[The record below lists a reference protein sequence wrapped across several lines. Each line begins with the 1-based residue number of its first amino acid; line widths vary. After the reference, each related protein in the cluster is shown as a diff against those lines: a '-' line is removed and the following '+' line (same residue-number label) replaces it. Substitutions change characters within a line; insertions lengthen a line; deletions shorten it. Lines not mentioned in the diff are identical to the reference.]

1 MLGMDAKTGKSLSG
15 HAHLWQSIRTILL
28 TPLGTRVYLREFG
41 SDLLKLIDNP
51 LNRSTIA
58 NIINATAGAIARW
71 EPRIRVTN
79 VRILSIGAGAVELD
93 IEGIIIAT
101 GEQANFL
108 ITND

>member
-1 MLGMDAKTGKSLSG
+1 MDAKTGKPLSG

-58 NIINATAGAIARW
+58 NIVNATAGAIARW
-71 EPRIRVTN
+71 EPRIKITN
-79 VRILSIGAGAVELD
+79 VRIISIGVGAVELD
-93 IEGIIIAT
+93 IEGVILET
-101 GEQANFL
+101 GLTANFL